1 MVMDEKRDHTNFFQ
15 KIQPFIIVLLF
26 LGFLLSFG
34 LPAFSTF
41 SKKNVMFVE
50 SSNNSDALEAP
61 ALTICVENVSIK
73 SSRDLCIFQNSYS
86 GGSPQDKR
94 KQLQW

>member
-1 MVMDEKRDHTNFFQ
+1 MTEKNDQAKFFQ
-15 KIQPFIIVLLF
+15 KMQPFIIVILF
-26 LGFLLSFG
+26 LGFLFSFG

-50 SSNNSDALEAP
+50 SFNTSETLEAP

-73 SSRDLCIFQNSYS
+73 
-86 GGSPQDKR
+86 
-94 KQLQW
+94 

>member
-1 MVMDEKRDHTNFFQ
+1 MTEKNDQANFFQ
-15 KIQPFIIVLLF
+15 KMQPFIIVILF
-26 LGFLLSFG
+26 LGFLFSFG

-50 SSNNSDALEAP
+50 SFNTSETLEAP

-73 SSRDLCIFQNSYS
+73 LRIEKTYFSKILFRGKLL
-86 GGSPQDKR
+86 R
-94 KQLQW
+94 

>member
-1 MVMDEKRDHTNFFQ
+1 MTEKYDQANFFQ
-15 KIQPFIIVLLF
+15 KMQPFIIVILF
-26 LGFLLSFG
+26 LGFLFSFG

-50 SSNNSDALEAP
+50 SFNTSETLEAP

-73 SSRDLCIFQNSYS
+73 LRIEKTYFSKILFRGKLL
-86 GGSPQDKR
+86 R
-94 KQLQW
+94 

>member
-1 MVMDEKRDHTNFFQ
+1 MDEKKDHTNFFQ

-26 LGFLLSFG
+26 LGFLFSFG

-50 SSNNSDALEAP
+50 SSNNSESLEAP
-61 ALTICVENVSIK
+61 ALTICVENVNIK
-73 SSRDLCIFQNSYS
+73 MKRSIFQEYYL
-86 GGSPQDKR
+86 GGSPQDKW
-94 KQLQW
+94 K

>member
-1 MVMDEKRDHTNFFQ
+1 MDEKKDQTNFFQ
-15 KIQPFIIVLLF
+15 KIQPFIVVLLF
-26 LGFLLSFG
+26 LGFLFSFG

-61 ALTICVENVSIK
+61 ALTICVENVSINFM
-73 SSRDLCIFQNSYS
+73 RTLYFYS
-86 GGSPQDKR
+86 ISFRGKLLR
-94 KQLQW
+94 